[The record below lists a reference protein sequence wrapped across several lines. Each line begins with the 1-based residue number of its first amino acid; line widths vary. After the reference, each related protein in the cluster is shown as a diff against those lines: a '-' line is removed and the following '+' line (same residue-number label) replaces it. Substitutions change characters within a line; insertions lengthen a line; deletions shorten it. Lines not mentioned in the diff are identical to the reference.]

1 MDNPIFASWYTDTA
15 DIYRVQN
22 ILDGS
27 ITRQSRELIAEA
39 VQCRVYSSQK
49 DGPVMTDTAAR
60 ERSSDKMACDVGVDI
75 RAGDEIL
82 ITRGG
87 ALGSTREPDRYI
99 AGNPQHYYDPVGAAL
114 TGLSHQEVG
123 LLMHNTVR

>member
-1 MDNPIFASWYTDTA
+1 MDNPVFASWYTDTA

-22 ILDGS
+22 ILDGN
-27 ITRQSRELIAEA
+27 IMRQSRELIAEA
-39 VQCRVYSSQK
+39 IPCRIYNSQK

-60 ERSSDKMACDVGVDI
+60 ERSSDKMACDIAADI
-75 RAGDEIL
+75 RAGDELL

-87 ALGSTREPDRYI
+87 ALGAEREPERYI
-99 AGNPQHYYDPVGAAL
+99 AGNPQYYYDPVGGAL

-123 LLMHNTVR
+123 LLMHNIVR